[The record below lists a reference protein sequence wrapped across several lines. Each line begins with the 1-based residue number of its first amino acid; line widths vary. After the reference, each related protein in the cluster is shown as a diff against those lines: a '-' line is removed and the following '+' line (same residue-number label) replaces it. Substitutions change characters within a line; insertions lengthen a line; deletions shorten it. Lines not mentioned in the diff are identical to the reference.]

1 MPDSRDS
8 ILNSIRQSLRATR
21 LPAPPVPED
30 LSSVARSG
38 RAQRSSVVSLPPQFA
53 DELAKLNGAFLPS
66 RVSDAPELIARLV
79 RERNTDRVR
88 AWDEAHLPVPGL
100 HASLRSAGL
109 TVVSGAIDKAEA
121 EKITVGI
128 TGVEAALADTATLA
142 VRAGAGR
149 PRLAWL
155 SVYTHIALFTP
166 AQLYPSLAAWWA
178 AEPHLAETMR
188 AGSELVLIT
197 GPSRT
202 ADIEMT
208 LTVGVHGPGEVIAV
222 LVQP

>member
-1 MPDSRDS
+1 MPDSRDH
-8 ILNSIRQSLRATR
+8 ILNSIRRSLSAVR
-21 LPAPPVPED
+21 LPPLPVVQASAP
-30 LSSVARSG
+30 G
-38 RAQRSSVVSLPPQFA
+38 RAEPPPAAALIAQFA
-53 DELAKLNGAFLPS
+53 DELAKLNGQFIEA
-66 RVSDAPELIARLV
+66 RAADAAEVVARLM
-79 RERNTDRVR
+79 RDRDAQRLR
-88 AWDEAHLPVPGL
+88 AWDAAALPMPKLAEA
-100 HASLRSAGL
+100 LRGQGL
-109 TVVSGAIDKAEA
+109 TVIDGTLDQAEA
-121 EKITVGI
+121 ETITVGL
-128 TGVEAALADTATLA
+128 TGVEAVLADTGTLA

-166 AQLYPSLAAWWA
+166 EQVYPSLAGWWG
-178 AEPHLAETMR
+178 AEARLAERVR
-188 AGSELVLIT
+188 AGSDLVLIT